1 MHTLDQ
7 KMEIREKIIEGAG
20 KLFIENGVRQVTMDA
35 IAHSLLISKRTIYEN
50 FKDKD
55 ELLSTF
61 LKESII
67 EHKKMLIE
75 IMARSENV
83 IDALFHFGKFNQE
96 IEKNMN
102 PCFVNDIK
110 KYHPKVFR
118 KVIDSDEIR
127 NYEISFMIIKR
138 GVDEGIFLNDL
149 NIDIVNLFLHH
160 IMEFFPKVE
169 GKNFTNSEI
178 LQSVHLPYLRGICT
192 TKGLQLIE
200 AYLKREENLTN
211 N

>member
-1 MHTLDQ
+1 
-7 KMEIREKIIEGAG
+7 MELREKIIEGAG
-20 KLFIENGVRQVTMDA
+20 KLFLKHGVRQVTMDA
-35 IAHSLLISKRTIYEN
+35 IAHSLGISKRTIYEN
-50 FKDKD
+50 FKDKE

-67 EHKKMLIE
+67 EHKKTVFE

-96 IEKNMN
+96 IEKNVN

-110 KYHPKVFR
+110 KYHPKVFQ

-160 IMEFFPKVE
+160 IMEFFSKVE
-169 GKNFTNSEI
+169 GKNFSNSEI
-178 LQSVHLPYLRGICT
+178 LKSVHLPYLKGICT

-200 AYLKREENLTN
+200 AYFKKEENLTN

>member
-1 MHTLDQ
+1 MHRLDQ
-7 KMEIREKIIEGAG
+7 RMELREKIIEGAG
-20 KLFIENGVRQVTMDA
+20 KLFLKHGVRQVTMDA
-35 IAHSLLISKRTIYEN
+35 IAHSLGISKRTIYEN
-50 FKDKD
+50 FKDKE

-67 EHKKMLIE
+67 EHKKTVFE

-96 IEKNMN
+96 IEKNVN

-110 KYHPKVFR
+110 KYHPKVFQ

-160 IMEFFPKVE
+160 IMEFFSKVE
-169 GKNFTNSEI
+169 GKNFSNSEI
-178 LQSVHLPYLRGICT
+178 LKSVHLPYLKGICT

-200 AYLKREENLTN
+200 AYFKKEENLTN

>member
-1 MHTLDQ
+1 
-7 KMEIREKIIEGAG
+7 
-20 KLFIENGVRQVTMDA
+20 
-35 IAHSLLISKRTIYEN
+35 
-50 FKDKD
+50 
-55 ELLSTF
+55 
-61 LKESII
+61 
-67 EHKKMLIE
+67 MLIE

>member
-1 MHTLDQ
+1 
-7 KMEIREKIIEGAG
+7 MEIREKIIEGAG